1 MTAAAGL
8 HPPSCDA
15 TLDADHFNYIATE
28 SQQRVLGEVLQD
40 HALNRDILLVGS
52 AGSGKSV
59 LAQAFAR
66 RLGYSTELF
75 PLYRDMT
82 ARDLLQRRSTS
93 HDGNSV
99 WAHSPLVD
107 AAITGRLAILDGVDR
122 LPSDTLATL
131 QRLAQDRE
139 VTLPNG
145 VTLVPPGREIAAGAE
160 GAGVVRVHPA
170 FRIVALATQ
179 EGRASGKKGK
189 WLSDEVIAMFATHV
203 MPRLSEG
210 EHQLLLAGLPSCAA
224 LPERASEALLK
235 FNALVDF
242 GHWDGSVGAGAPSTA
257 SASPVKA
264 LSTRQ
269 LLRVARK
276 MVSAAER
283 DEAGAGLRAGA
294 EALKAMQMFDF
305 LPAEAQEEMSS
316 LLSAAGFPGERRG
329 KGVFSAGAMAIRH
342 EAMKDGSGN
351 SVLSIGDVAYVSA
364 PPDRPELVPS
374 PRFVDIKQHIAT
386 LQTMLGDLTSGGER
400 HLLLMGNQGVGKNK
414 LADRLLQLMR
424 CEREYIQLHRDS
436 TVAALTLVPTLVD
449 GLIKWEDSPLVKAV
463 IHGRVLIVDEADKAP
478 VEVVSVLKSLVED
491 GDMLLADGRR
501 LLDPQRAAAMRA
513 LDGNDSSV
521 VTIHPDFKLW
531 VLANRPG
538 FPFLGND
545 FYREAG
551 DVFSPHII
559 ANPDAASELELL
571 SAYAPG
577 VPHSLLQCL
586 AGAFGELRALV
597 EEGQLSYPYSTR
609 EAVAVVC
616 HLEEF
621 PDDGLVGSLENV
633 LAFDAYSPDLR
644 RILSEVF
651 NRHGVPLPAFAPTEQ
666 ATTYDVRLAEEKS
679 LPDGVI
685 TASWEQPRD
694 PWDDGDDGGGGHSG
708 TPSAPSATSGRGG
721 GGGGAAL
728 QSAVVD
734 LGVDE
739 YRLRAANVGGAFAP
753 ESSRLS
759 IFTEERD
766 SFRVP
771 VEFRRR
777 MRGSPACTAAIATAD
792 VHAKRESLHVLSTRP
807 LQLHS
812 YEFDVAAHGGGGADV
827 ASSTTGHYSR
837 HDISNML
844 PWGGSLSV
852 TGEPEIAAFGGP
864 GKPSIALLLPRM
876 RLVGRL
882 WPSTGRVHMTQLAHV
897 NTPRGEDGSG
907 GGGGG
912 HDGLL
917 SSLGLR
923 SRSAG
928 RAAANDL
935 RLGGVARTPDDD
947 DAHGSS
953 VVLFEDGGS
962 LIRLIDI
969 EGATERRVFL
979 PADLQIER
987 IETPS
992 TDAWIVA
999 ARKSSTGED
1008 DATPLFWLTWCDGV
1022 PATLEPVRE
1031 TRVVSAD
1038 TLPAG
1043 TARFVPAPAAR
1054 GGMSA
1059 FAAPH
1064 LPAEF
1069 TSAVRHSDAAAF
1081 EIAIGMPPSADGAPV
1096 QLTTTMRL
1104 SEPAWREES
1113 QLAVAMPLTKQLSI
1127 VRGQHV
1133 EVISPERGT
1142 VRAFG
1147 MASYDSASPVAGAA
1161 ASAAMMPRCV
1171 DGDDVVGAVELPLSG
1186 ELATVQAAGRVRR
1199 WQTDPETLADE
1210 LAEWG
1215 QMVGVATGRGE
1226 GAQGGALDALG
1237 LKRLSIKRDAADR
1250 ASQPRTDV
1258 GKAKHGQ
1265 HDPSG
1270 DPHVGGNTWA
1280 GGTGGSDTAGLGG
1293 RGGPYR
1299 LDLGHDV
1306 HQVSDLDKSAVSKEA
1321 AERARAMGQ
1330 EALAARLRE
1339 IDMNE
1344 DENDTYS
1351 FYRDR
1356 VAREIATLRATL
1368 EGVESKRKE
1377 RTWLRHQSFGELD
1390 DSKLVDGMIGE
1401 RLVFKRRGRA
1411 DDASD
1416 DTPTKRR
1423 MRFVMDCSGSM
1434 YRFNGQDGRLDR
1446 VIETAALLME
1456 GLSGECSLCT
1466 VTFNANRAH
1475 NLTRSP

>member
-1 MTAAAGL
+1 
-8 HPPSCDA
+8 
-15 TLDADHFNYIATE
+15 
-28 SQQRVLGEVLQD
+28 
-40 HALNRDILLVGS
+40 
-52 AGSGKSV
+52 
-59 LAQAFAR
+59 
-66 RLGYSTELF
+66 
-75 PLYRDMT
+75 MT

-93 HDGNSV
+93 ADGNST
-99 WAHSPLVD
+99 WAHSPLVE
-107 AAITGRLAILDGVDR
+107 AAVTGRLAILDGVDR

-145 VTLVPPGREIAAGAE
+145 VTLIPPGRPIPEGAE
-160 GAGVVRVHPA
+160 GAEGVLRVHPA
-170 FRIVALATQ
+170 FRIVALATH

-189 WLSDEVIAMFATHV
+189 WLSDEVLAMFSTHV
-203 MPRLSEG
+203 MPRLSER
-210 EHQLLLAGLPSCAA
+210 EHELLLAGLPSCAA
-224 LPERASEALLK
+224 LPEPAREALLK
-235 FNALVDF
+235 FNALVEF
-242 GHWDGSVGAGAPSTA
+242 GHWDGGAGGAEAHSSSAA
-257 SASPVKA
+257 SSSQVKA

-283 DEAGAGLRAGA
+283 DEGGAGLRAGA

-305 LPAEAQEEMSS
+305 LATDAQEEMTS
-316 LLSAAGFPGERRG
+316 LLSAAGFPGPGAQNTKRG
-329 KGVFSAGAMAIRH
+329 KGKRKGKNAQHAQDGALSITH
-342 EAMKDGSGN
+342 TPVEGGSSGD
-351 SVLSIGDVAYVSA
+351 SVLSIGDVTYMSA
-364 PPDRPELVPS
+364 RPKRPELVPS
-374 PRFVDIKQHIAT
+374 PRFVDIKQHIVT
-386 LQTMLGDLTSGGER
+386 LQRMLADLTSGGER

-463 IHGRVLIVDEADKAP
+463 IHGRVLVVDEADKAP
-478 VEVVSVLKSLVED
+478 VEVVSILKSLVED

-501 LLDPQRAAAMRA
+501 LLDPQRAAAMKE
-513 LDGNDSSV
+513 LDGDDSSV
-521 VTIHPDFKLW
+521 VAIHPDFKLW

-538 FPFLGND
+538 FPFMGND
-545 FYREAG
+545 FFREAG

-559 ANPDAASELELL
+559 ANPDTASELELL

-577 VPHSLLQCL
+577 VPNSLLQCL

-597 EEGQLSYPYSTR
+597 EDGQLSYPYSTR
-609 EAVAVVC
+609 EAVAVVS
-616 HLEEF
+616 HLEVF
-621 PDDGLVGSLENV
+621 PDDGLVGALENV

-651 NRHGVPLPAFAPTEQ
+651 NRHGIPLPAFAPTEET
-666 ATTYDVRLAEEKS
+666 TTYEVRLATEKS
-679 LPDGVI
+679 LPEGVA

-694 PWDDGDDGGGGHSG
+694 PWDDGDGGGGHGGASSG
-708 TPSAPSATSGRGG
+708 GSAPSSGGRGAFG
-721 GGGGAAL
+721 GSTALPL
-728 QSAVVD
+728 QSMVVD
-734 LGVDE
+734 VDVDE
-739 YRLRAANVGGAFAP
+739 YKLGAAKVGGTFAP
-753 ESSRLS
+753 DSSRLS
-759 IFTEERD
+759 LFTEERD

-777 MRGSPACTAAIATAD
+777 ERGSPACTAAIATAD
-792 VHAKRESLHVLSTRP
+792 AHAKRESLHVLSTRP
-807 LQLHS
+807 LQLHN
-812 YEFDVAAHGGGGADV
+812 YEFDVAKGGAAGSTGNGGGAAAGDV
-827 ASSTTGHYSR
+827 ASSAVGQYSR
-837 HDISNML
+837 HDIYNML
-844 PWGGSLSV
+844 PWGGELRV

-897 NTPRGEDGSG
+897 STPTLEGSG
-907 GGGGG
+907 DEGETT
-912 HDGLL
+912 GLL
-917 SSLGLR
+917 SSLGLG
-923 SRSAG
+923 SRGSAG
-928 RAAANDL
+928 AGRGGGSGKDL
-935 RLGGVARTPDDD
+935 RLGGVVCTPEDDD
-947 DAHGSS
+947 VHGPS
-953 VVLFEDGGS
+953 VVLFEEGGS
-962 LIRLIDI
+962 LIRLVDI
-969 EGATERRVFL
+969 EGATERHVFL
-979 PADLQIER
+979 PAELQIER

-992 TDAWIVA
+992 TEAWVVA
-999 ARKSSTGED
+999 ARTAETAEHD
-1008 DATPLFWLTWCDGV
+1008 ETPLFWLTWQDGI
-1022 PATLEPVRE
+1022 PASLEPINE
-1031 TRVVSAD
+1031 TQTRSGAA
-1038 TLPAG
+1038 TFTPAG
-1043 TARFVPAPAAR
+1043 ASRFVSTPAKS
-1054 GGMSA
+1054 GGSTA
-1059 FAAPH
+1059 FPAPH

-1069 TSAVRHSDAAAF
+1069 TSAVRHSDAAAY
-1081 EIAIGMPPSADGAPV
+1081 EIAIGMPPSVDGAPV
-1096 QLTTTMRL
+1096 QLTSTPRL
-1104 SEPAWREES
+1104 SEPAWPEET
-1113 QLAVAMPLTKQLSI
+1113 QIAAAMALTKQLAL

-1133 EVISPERGT
+1133 EVFSPERGT

-1147 MASYDSASPVAGAA
+1147 MASYDSAAPVAGASARA
-1161 ASAAMMPRCV
+1161 AVMARCV
-1171 DGDDVVGAVELPLSG
+1171 DGDDVIGAVELPLSG

-1199 WQTDPETLADE
+1199 WQTDPETLAEE
-1210 LAEWG
+1210 LSLWG
-1215 QMVGVATGRGE
+1215 KMVGMATGRGA
-1226 GAQGGALDALG
+1226 GAEGGAIDELG
-1237 LKRLSIKRDAADR
+1237 LKRLSIKRDAADA
-1250 ASQPRTDV
+1250 ASAPRTKV
-1258 GKAKHGQ
+1258 GEAKHGK
-1265 HDPSG
+1265 HDPTG

-1299 LDLGHDV
+1299 LDLGHNV
-1306 HQVSDLDKSAVSKEA
+1306 HQVSDADKAAVSKEA

-1434 YRFNGQDGRLDR
+1434 YRFNGMDGRLDR

-1456 GLSGECSLCT
+1456 GLSGLEQRFECVCVCVVCVLCAFYLQRRVSHPLTESMSVSL
-1466 VTFNANRAH
+1466 RALSLLAPYSQVH
-1475 NLTRSP
+1475 D